1 MKQITAFGSGLLFA
15 IGLGFSGMLKP
26 EKVIGFLELTDPTLL
41 FVMGPAVGI
50 YAVAAWRRRGPQRPV
65 DAPLVAGAAL
75 FGVGWGL
82 TGICPGPA
90 VVNLARPDAFFLT
103 FVAAMA
109 AGIGARALLKRA
121 TQAPAIID
129 EAR

>member
-1 MKQITAFGSGLLFA
+1 MRLAASFGSGLVFA

-41 FVMGPAVGI
+41 FVMGPAVAI
-50 YAVAAWRRRGPQRPV
+50 YLLASWNRRAPQRPV
-65 DAPLVAGAAL
+65 DVPLVAGAAI

-90 VVNLARPDAFFLT
+90 IVNLARPDSFFLAFF
-103 FVAAMA
+103 AALV
-109 AGIGARALLKRA
+109 AGIGARALVKG
-121 TQAPAIID
+121 TAI
-129 EAR
+129 R

>member
-1 MKQITAFGSGLLFA
+1 MNFAAAFGSGLVFA

-41 FVMGPAVGI
+41 FVMGPAVAI
-50 YAVAAWRRRGPQRPV
+50 YLLATWKRRKPQRPLDV
-65 DAPLVAGAAL
+65 PLVAGAAI

-90 VVNLARPDAFFLT
+90 IVNLARPDSFFLT
-103 FVAAMA
+103 FAVALV
-109 AGIGARALLKRA
+109 AGIGARSLLRRV
-121 TQAPAIID
+121 T
-129 EAR
+129 